1 MHFDLPETGEDQQ
14 SDGRLT
20 IVLLLVFLLLLWRLS
35 QQFGFQEN
43 ILLRN
48 NIILDVTHEKLLYIK
63 EDEKKSQHPESMPI
77 CYYPFFFLPLP
88 INSADKELLMT
99 IKGVGPTL
107 AESIVTYRHKVG
119 PILNINDLQE
129 IPGIGGKRATSLATE
144 LVFDKVE

>member
-20 IVLLLVFLLLLWRLS
+20 IVLLLVFLFLLWSLS
-35 QQFGFQEN
+35 HHGFFTKAT
-43 ILLRN
+43 ITHN
-48 NIILDVTHEKLLYIK
+48 NMILDVTHENALYLEEGEKLF
-63 EDEKKSQHPESMPI
+63 QHPESLPI

-107 AESIVTYRHKVG
+107 AESIVTHRHKKVG
-119 PILNINDLQE
+119 PIQNIVCLLY
-129 IPGIGGKRATSLATE
+129 TSDAADE
-144 LVFDKVE
+144 